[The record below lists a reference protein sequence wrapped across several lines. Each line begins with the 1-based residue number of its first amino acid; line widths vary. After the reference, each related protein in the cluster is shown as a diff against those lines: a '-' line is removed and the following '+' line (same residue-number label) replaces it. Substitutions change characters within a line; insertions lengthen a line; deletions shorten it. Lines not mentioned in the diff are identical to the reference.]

1 MLNQAQEAY
10 DLTGGAFATG
20 AAPDR
25 ADRRR
30 RAPLVVVEGGHLD
43 ADARRGV
50 GKVLDQFVLVVMH
63 LRSP

>member
-30 RAPLVVVEGGHLD
+30 RAPLVVV
-43 ADARRGV
+43 
-50 GKVLDQFVLVVMH
+50 
-63 LRSP
+63 